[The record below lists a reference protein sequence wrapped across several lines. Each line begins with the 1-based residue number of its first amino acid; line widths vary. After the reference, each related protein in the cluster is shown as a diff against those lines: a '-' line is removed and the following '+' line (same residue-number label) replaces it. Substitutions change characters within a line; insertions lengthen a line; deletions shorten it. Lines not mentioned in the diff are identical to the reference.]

1 MLLTSKSNPRL
12 KHLLS
17 LNKKKNRDKKKLF
30 LIEGEREILRA
41 LKCNLKIH
49 SLFESTQ
56 NQNSLFPDSPP
67 RLGRAE
73 SKERGTSDARFG
85 VVENPNTQNNHQYT
99 ISPSLFQKIS
109 YRKNPTG
116 HIAIFHQPDTDI
128 KNIKLNQ
135 KSLTL
140 VIESPEKPGNV
151 GALLR
156 TADAVSVDNII
167 ITNPNLDLFNPN
179 VIRSS
184 AGAFF
189 SRPIYLSDNKTIID
203 TLQKKKINIICT
215 TPQAEKYYHEIKYQ
229 KPLAII
235 AGAEDKGLSKEWL
248 KTANTKIKIPM
259 KGIADSLNLSVATA
273 IVLYEAIK

>member
-1 MLLTSKSNPRL
+1 MLLTSKSNPHL

-17 LNKKKNRDKKKLF
+17 LNKKKNRDKEKLF
-30 LIEGEREILRA
+30 LIEGKREITRA
-41 LKCNLKIH
+41 LQCDLSPH
-49 SLFESTQ
+49 SLFESTENKIFLSNINKKNVGIDQ
-56 NQNSLFPDSPP
+56 PKFPSSPRRGKP
-67 RLGRAE
+67 VIRLGWCE
-73 SKERGTSDARFG
+73 C
-85 VVENPNTQNNHQYT
+85 PNYT
-99 ISPSLFQKIS
+99 LPPTLFAKIS
-109 YRKNPTG
+109 YRQNPAG
-116 HIAIFHQPDTDI
+116 HIAIFYQPDTDI

-156 TADAVSVDNII
+156 TADAVGVDNII

-189 SRPIYLSDNKTIID
+189 SQPIYLSDNQTTIN
-203 TLQKKKINIICT
+203 TLQKNKTNIICT
-215 TPQAEKYYHEIKYQ
+215 TPQAAKYYHEIKYQ

-235 AGAEDKGLSKEWL
+235 AGAEDKGLSEKWL
-248 KTANTKIKIPM
+248 EAANTKIKIPM